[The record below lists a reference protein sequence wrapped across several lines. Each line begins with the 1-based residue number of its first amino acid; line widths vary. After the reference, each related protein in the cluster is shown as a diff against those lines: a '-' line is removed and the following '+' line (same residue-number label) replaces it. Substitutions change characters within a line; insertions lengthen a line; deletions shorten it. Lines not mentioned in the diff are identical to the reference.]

1 VALSPSRQ
9 DLAATGTLLCLSV
22 AACSSAVAGQFM
34 IFAVPLFLRS
44 GGAGSEAV
52 GLMMLVAIPYVAR
65 FLWAPVLDRLG
76 SAALGHYRG
85 WLVGPQVVLVALFA
99 ALAAL
104 DPVAQARLLVLLLVP
119 VSVCLGTQ
127 VMALEALTVRL
138 VPQPHVPRAVAWQRA
153 GTALAGAILGGGV
166 VWGFGGLGW
175 TAAVGALTA
184 VQAMALALLWVV
196 PLDRGA
202 VPPVGRRFALTD
214 YAAVFRRPSIP
225 LLFAVG
231 ALATLICDLPYAMK
245 SVLLVDAGFAV
256 AEVGLIGIVLAN
268 ALGLAA
274 ALAARPLVERF
285 GGYPVTVGVAVLGCA
300 LAGLHLGLGQRTGWP
315 VAAYTVTAG
324 ALVYAASVA
333 LSQLLYARVDPDR
346 AATDVAVFGALSGVV
361 VLAVNALA
369 TGLLDRIGLAS
380 LLTLAGAASL
390 AGAALAL
397 RAGRSA

>member
-1 VALSPSRQ
+1 
-9 DLAATGTLLCLSV
+9 
-22 AACSSAVAGQFM
+22 VAGQFI
-34 IFAVPLFLRS
+34 IFAVPLFQRS

-85 WLVGPQVVLVALFA
+85 WLVGPQAALVALFA

-104 DPVAQARLLVLLLVP
+104 DPVAQATALVLLLVP

-138 VPQPHVPRAVAWQRA
+138 VPPPQVPQAVVWQRA

-184 VQAMALALLWVV
+184 VQAAALALLLAA
-196 PLDRGA
+196 PLDRGTEA
-202 VPPVGRRFALTD
+202 PAPRRFGLAD
-214 YAAVFRRPSIP
+214 YAAVFRRPGIP

-231 ALATLICDLPYAMK
+231 ALATLVCDLPYAMK

-268 ALGLAA
+268 ALGLVA
-274 ALAARPLVERF
+274 ALVARPLVERF
-285 GGYPVTVGVAVLGCA
+285 GGYAVTVGVAVLGCA
-300 LAGLHLGLGQRTGWP
+300 LAGLHLGLGQRSGWP
-315 VAAYTVTAG
+315 VAAYTVSAG
-324 ALVYAASVA
+324 ALVFAASVA

-346 AATDVAVFGALSGVV
+346 AATDVAVFGAVSGVV

-369 TGLLDRIGLAS
+369 TGLLDRIGLAG
-380 LLTLAGAASL
+380 LLALAGAASL

-397 RAGRSA
+397 RAERPA

>member
-1 VALSPSRQ
+1 MARPPSGPDRAASGTLPR
-9 DLAATGTLLCLSV
+9 LAA
-22 AACSSAVAGQFM
+22 AACSSAVAGQFIM
-34 IFAVPLFLRS
+34 FAVPLFQRS

-85 WLVGPQVVLVALFA
+85 WLLGPQTALVALFA
-99 ALAAL
+99 ALAAM
-104 DPVAQARLLVLLLVP
+104 DPVAQATALVLLLVP

-138 VPQPHVPRAVAWQRA
+138 VPPPQVPQAVVWQRA
-153 GTALAGAILGGGV
+153 GTALAL
-166 VWGFGGLGW
+166 LL
-175 TAAVGALTA
+175 AA
-184 VQAMALALLWVV
+184 
-196 PLDRGA
+196 PLDRGTEA
-202 VPPVGRRFALTD
+202 PAPRRFGLAD
-214 YAAVFRRPSIP
+214 YAAVFRRPGIP
-225 LLFAVG
+225 LMFAVG
-231 ALATLICDLPYAMK
+231 ALTTLVCDLPYAMK

-268 ALGLAA
+268 ALGLVA

-285 GGYPVTVGVAVLGCA
+285 GGYAVTVGVAVLGCA
-300 LAGLHLGLGQRTGWP
+300 LAGLHLGFGQRSGWP
-315 VAAYTVTAG
+315 VAAYTVSAG

-333 LSQLLYARVDPDR
+333 QSQLLYARVDPDR
-346 AATDVAVFGALSGVV
+346 AATDVAVFGAVSGVV

-369 TGLLDRIGLAS
+369 TGLLDRIGLAG
-380 LLTLAGAASL
+380 LLALAGAASL

-397 RAGRSA
+397 RAERPA